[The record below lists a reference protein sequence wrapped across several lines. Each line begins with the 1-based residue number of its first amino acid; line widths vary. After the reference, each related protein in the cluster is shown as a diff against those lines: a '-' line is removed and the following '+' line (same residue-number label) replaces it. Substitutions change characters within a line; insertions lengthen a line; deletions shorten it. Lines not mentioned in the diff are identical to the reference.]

1 MIKKT
6 TGTVPAGGAGAHAL
20 TRLAVFL
27 LFLIPFTNHG
37 CSTTPDGPKHLY
49 PRDAGPPGYI
59 QVGGAGGA
67 GVFEG
72 ENFRIEARPLRPP
85 IRPGDNAGTTGLPAL
100 PTLFGEL
107 LAENYV
113 VLKVTI
119 VNRSEEKLLFNPSL
133 VSLMDNEMEYRKPL
147 DYTGIYDIVRKKEG
161 KGPPEVELARLK
173 GKYYDL
179 NETVPPG
186 GKTSKLL
193 IFKPLSE
200 RGKRAVLK
208 IKELYI
214 GTEAISLA
222 FPFRMLEEEKGN

>member
-1 MIKKT
+1 MQMENSMTLKYATIKKT
-6 TGTVPAGGAGAHAL
+6 PGTVPAGAHAL
-20 TRLAVFL
+20 TRLAVFF

-37 CSTTPDGPKHLY
+37 CSTTPEGPRHLF
-49 PRDAGPPGYI
+49 AKESGPPGYLK
-59 QVGGAGGA
+59 VGGA

-72 ENFRIEARPLRPP
+72 EKFRIEAMPLRP
-85 IRPGDNAGTTGLPAL
+85 RDTAGTTGLPA
-100 PTLFGEL
+100 LFGEL
-107 LAENYV
+107 LAENYP

-119 VNRSEEKLLFNPSL
+119 ENRSEEKLIFNPTL
-133 VSLMDNEMEYRKPL
+133 ASLMDNEMEYRKPL
-147 DYTGIYDIVRKKEG
+147 DYTGLYDIVRKKEG
-161 KGPPEVELARLK
+161 EKPPEVELARLK

-208 IKELYI
+208 IREIYV
-214 GTEAISLA
+214 GTEARSLA
-222 FPFRMLEEEKGN
+222 FPFRMLEVEKGHQ